1 MKLFKVLLAAGILVL
16 ANCHP
21 KKVSKKTMT
30 PLIAKDT
37 TIENEKNNRLFVF
50 VGEKIEITP
59 IPFRQGNFDAG
70 LKAKYKVILNVYG
83 DYNNDVIE
91 FEAYDH
97 YDAFP
102 FLNYKNVMLYISEED
117 GKFYQE
123 KYMYDPVFQTKNG
136 RWAGPYSSDYDH
148 SYNENTT
155 VKIEKI
161 NFASDA
167 VLPTKRIDKYGK
179 EMTFSYEEPYFKT
192 VGDSARIVYGNYVE
206 DLFQLKKEG
215 VLTAR
220 ELFGNKKK
228 Q

>member
-1 MKLFKVLLAAGILVL
+1 MKLFIVFLACILVL
-16 ANCHP
+16 VNCHS
-21 KKVSKKTMT
+21 KKVSKRVMT

-37 TIENEKNNRLFVF
+37 TIENERNNRLLVF

-59 IPFRQGNFDAG
+59 VPLKPGNFDAG

-83 DYNNDVIE
+83 EYNNDVIE

-102 FLNYKNVMLYISEED
+102 FLDYKNVLLYISEKE

-123 KYMYDPVFQTKNG
+123 KYMYDPVFKTKNG

-148 SYNENTT
+148 SYNENTA
-155 VKIEKI
+155 VKIEQMD
-161 NFASDA
+161 FGSDA
-167 VLPTKRIDKYGK
+167 VLPTKRTDKYGK
-179 EMTFSYEEPYFKT
+179 EMTFSYKEPYFKT
-192 VGDSARIVYGNYVE
+192 VGDSAWIVYGNYVE
-206 DLFQLKKEG
+206 DLFRLKKEG

-220 ELFGNKKK
+220 ELFGNKKSID
-228 Q
+228 